1 MTISAKNS
9 HDVDLQETVVDEL
22 QWTPAVNPADIGVSV
37 HDGAV
42 TLSGEVDTYAERLAA
57 KKATL
62 RVRGVSVVADEIVV
76 RSVTSAED
84 TDAEIAAVVQKVLG
98 WSASVPKDKVKAEVR
113 DQVVWLTGTVDWD
126 FQRQATLRAVE
137 SVAGVRRVENGLTL
151 TRRASASDTQKLIKK
166 ALVRNALVDA
176 DAITV
181 TTQGAEVTLTGKVCS
196 WAEKTQAGHAAWSS
210 PHVEKVINRIEVHP

>member
-37 HDGAV
+37 HDGVV
-42 TLSGEVDTYAERLAA
+42 TLSGEVDTYTERLAA
-57 KKATL
+57 KEATL

-84 TDAEIAAVVQKVLG
+84 TDAEIASVVQKVLG

>member
-37 HDGAV
+37 HDGVV
-42 TLSGEVDTYAERLAA
+42 TLSGEVDTYTERLAA

-84 TDAEIAAVVQKVLG
+84 TDAEIASVVQKVLG